1 MNDTK
6 ITVPIRFV
14 NTMLSIA
21 ENRNCNVDELIQ
33 RIGIDPEDIANNRPI
48 PVLLYGELHHQII
61 EMVEDEWFGMLS
73 GGAVPKGAIRLLCQT
88 VVHCGDLKQLIHRS
102 ADFFEVCRGF
112 KVKASITSDNDDV
125 VISMV
130 KLDCISEQEFED
142 VIAKTD
148 PNTIK
153 STLLVW
159 SGLYS
164 WFIGKH
170 IPVKA
175 RYFSFPE
182 NNNNV
187 HYGTHTATP
196 GHYDQSINGFRFDK
210 KFLNYPIVQSED
222 TIEEFIRKSPY
233 YALVTKNPDEG
244 IAPAIKSL
252 LARNIGHE
260 LPTASQVASDLNM
273 STTTLHRRLSGEGY
287 SFQALKNE
295 LRMESAIHYL
305 NRPDLSTSAIS
316 DLLGFEN
323 PSTFF
328 RSFKKWTGLPPGEYR
343 KQLLDKGALR

>member
-6 ITVPIRFV
+6 ITVPIHFV
-14 NTMLSIA
+14 NTMLAIA
-21 ENRNCNVDELIQ
+21 KSRHCNVDELIQ
-33 RIGIDPEDIANNRPI
+33 RIGIDPDDITNNRPI

-61 EMVEDEWFGMLS
+61 DMVEDEWFGMLS
-73 GGAVPKGAIRLLCQT
+73 GGAVPKGAIRLLCNT
-88 VVHCGDLKQLIHRS
+88 VVHCLDLEQLIHRS
-102 ADFFEVCRGF
+102 AEFFEVCRGF
-112 KVKASITSDNDDV
+112 KVKAAISSDQDDV
-125 VISMV
+125 IIRMV
-130 KLDCISEQEFED
+130 KLDCIAQSEFEEL
-142 VIAKTD
+142 IAKTD

-175 RYFSFPE
+175 RYFTFKDSGHS
-182 NNNNV
+182 V
-187 HYGTHTATP
+187 HYGGTPATP
-196 GHYDQSINGFRFDK
+196 GHYDQSFNGFRFDK
-210 KFLNYPIVQSED
+210 QFLKYPIVQSED
-222 TIEEFIRKSPY
+222 TIEELIRKSPY
-233 YALVTKNPDEG
+233 YALVTKEPDEG

-260 LPTASQVASDLNM
+260 LPTASQVASDFNI
-273 STTTLHRRLSGEGY
+273 STTTLHRRLSSEGY

-343 KQLLDKGALR
+343 KQLLAKGAFQ